1 MPTIPVSQVAS
12 TSIDT
17 AGISVATAPPSADNP
32 RAGTIYDPTILAAA
46 VPIWFHPT
54 RKGHYLML
62 AAKRWYDAT
71 PDGGTPGGYTAYTED
86 AAPSWFLIDGPTG
99 TRFTIPG
106 YPIHPPM
113 RTTVTSAT
121 LTGAVSR
128 PPGYVY
134 LLHQAQIGGSDQ
146 AVLQYVY
153 ASMTDSIEVCAEEVL
168 PTVEVDGD
176 TVVFGQ
182 GIEYSTPYL
191 HLYGT
196 DSAGRLYR
204 IRKSW
209 GEVGANKP
217 NPNRHIGPNAPRG
230 WEYYAG
236 WGYSYDAAEIA
247 PIQAGLTNDRP
258 VSFALYRNATL
269 MSTVLKDGTTYTGQ
283 LWTSKGGR
291 PWTQTKAAIAL
302 GSSAD
307 DSYVGAGLRLMPQ
320 LGADATT
327 VGAAV
332 AGVPYLVTTYAE
344 ESGVSRLLNSW
355 DVWKMA
361 L

>member
-32 RAGTIYDPTILAAA
+32 RAGTIYDPAILAAA

-86 AAPSWFLIDGPTG
+86 TAPSWLLIDGPTA
-99 TRFTIPG
+99 TRFPIPG
-106 YPIHPPM
+106 YPVHPPI
-113 RTTVTSAT
+113 RTSVTSAT
-121 LTGAVSR
+121 LVGAVSR
-128 PPGYVY
+128 PPLY
-134 LLHQAQIGGSDQ
+134 LYMLHKVVIAGSDQ

-153 ASMTDSIEVCAEEVL
+153 ASATDSVEVCAEEVL

-176 TVVFGQ
+176 IIVFNQ
-182 GIEYSTPYL
+182 GIEYATPYL

-196 DSAGRLYR
+196 DSTGRLYR

-209 GEVGANKP
+209 GEVGVNKP

-236 WGYSYDAAEIA
+236 WGYSYDSAELA
-247 PIQAGLTNDRP
+247 PLVGPTSDGP

-269 MSTVLKDGTTYTGQ
+269 MSTVRKDGDDYTGR
-283 LWTSKGGR
+283 LWVSKAGR
-291 PWTQTKAAIAL
+291 PWVDQKASIVL
-302 GSSAD
+302 GTGDA
-307 DSYVGAGLRLMPQ
+307 YVGAGLRLMPL
-320 LGADATT
+320 LGADSTS
-327 VGAAV
+327 VGSAA
-332 AGVPYLVTTYAE
+332 AGVPYLVTTYSE
-344 ESGVSRLLNSW
+344 ESGVSRLLNTW